1 MLAEIVRRADGVLLT
16 GGDDIHPDLYDPH
29 LPRAVRQ
36 TVGATPDG
44 GGRDWR
50 ELVLLDE
57 IFRQGK
63 PLLAICRGHQLLNVA
78 LGGGLI
84 ADIRRQVPGA
94 LNHQRMDRADEFV
107 HEVPLTTGSLLAKI
121 VGKRTLGVNSSHH
134 QAVLEPAES
143 LMAVARTRDG
153 IVEAMEFKP
162 DVGAADAVFV
172 ECSISSGTVDRTIR
186 RTSGDFSTVCG
197 NLQAE
202 TQNMKSKILVVDD
215 DVDLRILLASVLE
228 DYYDVVQANNGA
240 ALQKAFSQPQ
250 PDVVLLD
257 VVLPDADGL
266 ALLPQIKKRW
276 PDTEVI
282 VLTGHGTISMAVE
295 AGRGGAY
302 NFLAKPFENQK
313 LLADVKCAVERKEQ
327 NEENNTLRRALET
340 MSGTA
345 SPIFRSAAMQ
355 DVVRTVERIAPSD
368 VTILITGESG
378 TGKEVIADLIHAL
391 SPRSKNKIIKINCAA
406 LPRELIES
414 ELFGSVKGAFTGA
427 HTDREGLFR
436 QAEGGTL
443 MLDEISEMPV
453 DTQSKLL
460 RVLQDQEVR
469 PVGGKSATRPTA
481 GSSPPPIASP
491 KKPSRKTSCARTFI
505 TASAPFRFICR
516 RCANGAMTS
525 CRWPTRS

>member
-1 MLAEIVRRADGVLLT
+1 
-16 GGDDIHPDLYDPH
+16 
-29 LPRAVRQ
+29 
-36 TVGATPDG
+36 
-44 GGRDWR
+44 
-50 ELVLLDE
+50 
-57 IFRQGK
+57 
-63 PLLAICRGHQLLNVA
+63 
-78 LGGGLI
+78 
-84 ADIRRQVPGA
+84 
-94 LNHQRMDRADEFV
+94 
-107 HEVPLTTGSLLAKI
+107 
-121 VGKRTLGVNSSHH
+121 
-134 QAVLEPAES
+134 
-143 LMAVARTRDG
+143 
-153 IVEAMEFKP
+153 
-162 DVGAADAVFV
+162 
-172 ECSISSGTVDRTIR
+172 
-186 RTSGDFSTVCG
+186 
-197 NLQAE
+197 
-202 TQNMKSKILVVDD
+202 MKAKILVVDD

-240 ALQKAFSQPQ
+240 ALQKAFSQPP

-266 ALLPQIKKRW
+266 ALLPQIKKHW

-327 NEENNTLRRALET
+327 NEENSSLRHALET

-355 DVVRTVERIAPSD
+355 EVVRTVERIAPSD

-469 PVGGKSATRPTA
+469 PVGGKSSYKTNCRL
-481 GSSPPPIASP
+481 IASTNR
-491 KKPSRKTSCARTFI
+491 KPEDAIKESKLREDLYYRISAISVHLPPLRDRRDDILPLANAFLKRFAAQANRDIRCFKPEAIERLTAFDWPGNVRQLQNEVQRTVLLCEGNEVSASDLSVTNAKVESAADIDTSFTLLEGVERNAIIQTLKETGGNKLE
-505 TASAPFRFICR
+505 TAKRLGIGRQTLYNKIKAYGIEV
-516 RCANGAMTS
+516 
-525 CRWPTRS
+525 

>member
-1 MLAEIVRRADGVLLT
+1 
-16 GGDDIHPDLYDPH
+16 
-29 LPRAVRQ
+29 
-36 TVGATPDG
+36 
-44 GGRDWR
+44 
-50 ELVLLDE
+50 
-57 IFRQGK
+57 
-63 PLLAICRGHQLLNVA
+63 
-78 LGGGLI
+78 
-84 ADIRRQVPGA
+84 
-94 LNHQRMDRADEFV
+94 
-107 HEVPLTTGSLLAKI
+107 
-121 VGKRTLGVNSSHH
+121 
-134 QAVLEPAES
+134 
-143 LMAVARTRDG
+143 
-153 IVEAMEFKP
+153 
-162 DVGAADAVFV
+162 
-172 ECSISSGTVDRTIR
+172 
-186 RTSGDFSTVCG
+186 
-197 NLQAE
+197 
-202 TQNMKSKILVVDD
+202 MKAKILVVDD

-228 DYYDVVQANNGA
+228 DYYEVVQANNGA
-240 ALQKAFSQPQ
+240 ALQKAFSQPP

-345 SPIFRSAAMQ
+345 SPIFRSTAMQ

-469 PVGGKSATRPTA
+469 PVGGKSSYKTNCRL
-481 GSSPPPIASP
+481 IASTNR
-491 KKPSRKTSCARTFI
+491 KPEDAIKESKLREDLYYRISAISVHLPPLRDRRDDILPLANAFLKRFAAQANRDIRCFKPEAIERLTAFDWPGNVRQLQNEVQRTVLLCEGNEVSASDLSVTNAKVESADDTDTSFTLLEGVERNAIIQTLKETGGNKLE
-505 TASAPFRFICR
+505 TAKRLGIGRQTLYNKIKAYGIEV
-516 RCANGAMTS
+516 
-525 CRWPTRS
+525 